1 MGKPG
6 VRKLGKLAGRRAD
19 GKETAQSAPASQAP
33 ETPHGPNLALKE
45 DAQTPMDLASLLFAV
60 GTLAGLIDAIAGG
73 GGLITVPALL
83 WSGLDPVSA
92 LATNKAQGVFGS
104 GAATAN
110 FARQGAIDLRQAW
123 PAVACAFI
131 GAGGGAAAVQYLGG
145 DTLARIVPL
154 LLIAFALYFLFS
166 PRVSDLDSKQRLGE
180 GAFALLVG
188 TGVGFYDGFF
198 GPGTGTF
205 FAMGYVGLLGYN
217 LRRATAHTKLLNFAS
232 NLAAL
237 TFFIAGTHVVWALAL
252 PMAAGQFIGAWVGS
266 HLVLRHGTRLIRPL
280 LVLAALAVSVK
291 LLMEH

>member
-1 MGKPG
+1 M
-6 VRKLGKLAGRRAD
+6 L
-19 GKETAQSAPASQAP
+19 T
-33 ETPHGPNLALKE
+33 T
-45 DAQTPMDLASLLFAV
+45 MDLALILFAV
-60 GTLAGLIDAIAGG
+60 GTLAGLVDAIAGG

-92 LATNKAQGVFGS
+92 LATNKAQGAFGS

-110 FARQGAIDLRQAW
+110 FARQGAIDLRQTW
-123 PAVACAFI
+123 PAVVCTFL
-131 GAGGGAAAVQYLGG
+131 GAGAGAAAVQYLGG
-145 DTLARIVPL
+145 DTLARMVPL

-166 PRVSDLDSKQRLGE
+166 PRVSDLDSRQRLGM

-205 FAMGYVGLLGYN
+205 FAMAYVGLQGYS

-237 TFFIAGTHVVWALAL
+237 AFFIVGAHVVWALAL
-252 PMAAGQFIGAWVGS
+252 PMAAGQLIGAWVGS

-291 LLMEH
+291 LLMEQ